1 VAKIPGSIKK
11 RSGSPLLWYRIRD
24 GGREFYV
31 QTETASERE
40 AERNKR
46 LYYEQAKAK
55 IAAAN
60 EALRVASL
68 DGVVVTVGE
77 ACELYWR
84 RKGQHHDKGGQGAA
98 NTAWSLDW
106 LKRQL
111 GAERRL
117 ADIDDGVVSGLVDRR
132 RREKKVRGAEVTDEC
147 VSATTVNRSM
157 TEPLR
162 KLLLFARDMGK
173 APIQQ
178 IAWKQHILKEPKE
191 RVRELRDEEQVA
203 LFDDGLRDDYKPLV
217 EIALMLGLRRAELI
231 GLKWEHVDFGA
242 RLIRVLGKGDTDE
255 PVPLLPAARDVL
267 WDLWSDPDRH
277 PEFVFTFVAQRTRD
291 YGGRSFVKGERYPFT
306 AEGWKTA
313 FRRALDDAGV
323 KDFRMHDT
331 RHTAATR
338 LHREIGLVAVKEVLR
353 HKQIA
358 TTMKYT
364 HVNQQEK
371 LDALQ
376 RAADKAAERQA
387 EVRRGGQAGAN
398 RGVGGQDG
406 GQGDVETAK
415 SSGESGA

>member
-24 GGREFYV
+24 RGREFYV

-55 IAAAN
+55 IAAADAT
-60 EALRVASL
+60 ERTRSL
-68 DGVVVTVGE
+68 NSSVVTFGE
-77 ACELYWR
+77 ACELYWER
-84 RKGQHHDKGGQGAA
+84 VGKLHDKGGQGAA

-106 LKRQL
+106 LKRQDGL
-111 GAERRL
+111 ADRRL
-117 ADIDDGVVSGLVDRR
+117 ADIDDGVVSALVARR
-132 RREKKVRGAEVTDEC
+132 RGEKKVRGAEITNEF

-162 KLLLFARDMGK
+162 KVLMFARAVGK
-173 APIQQ
+173 APVQAIN
-178 IAWKQHILKEPKE
+178 WKMHLLKEPKE

-203 LFDDGLRDDYKPLV
+203 LFDEGLRDDHKPLV

-242 RLIRVLGKGDTDE
+242 RQIRVLGKGDTDE
-255 PVPLLPAARDVL
+255 PVPMLPAARDVL

-338 LHREIGLVAVKEVLR
+338 LHREIGLVAVQQVLR
-353 HKQIA
+353 HRQIA
-358 TTMKYT
+358 TTLKYT
-364 HVNQQEK
+364 HVNLEEK

-387 EVRRGGQAGAN
+387 AVRRGEGQAASE
-398 RGVGGQDG
+398 R
-406 GQGDVETAK
+406 ARK
-415 SSGESGA
+415 